1 MSEDVGS
8 ATSKL
13 IDAITNLQPEEEPN
27 TVELRSAWRDLGAT
41 WTEEWARSLG
51 RDLTNAAAA
60 LDRAETA
67 GATEDG
73 VAEIENALWRV
84 DAAFEKLH
92 DVIALGLGVP
102 ALKLTKNRKGI
113 KRFESDRHANRK
125 RLRELATQHAVA
137 QALLDVDEQIGN
149 HRFLELRHQL
159 THSLAPILAWQSL
172 LWFEVADIDEKGGVV
187 AYSSRH
193 LTPSE
198 RVQGGTPPDQ
208 LYARTISDGREVID
222 LMRRAILAL
231 AELLTVA
238 GKLEPPPV
246 LWRVMQ
252 TDEIFFDRAKA
263 SQAARA
269 ASGYVSPFDLS

>member
-1 MSEDVGS
+1 MSDEVGS

-13 IDAITNLQPEEEPN
+13 VDAITNLEPEEEPN

-41 WTEEWARSLG
+41 WTVAWARSLG

-60 LDRAETA
+60 LDCAETA

-73 VAEIENALWRV
+73 AAEVENALWRV

-92 DVIALGLGVP
+92 DVIALGLGVS

-113 KRFESDRHANRK
+113 KRFEADRRANRK
-125 RLRELATQHAVA
+125 RLRELAEQQAVA
-137 QALLDVDEQIGN
+137 QTLLDVDEQIGN
-149 HRFLELRHQL
+149 QRFLELRHQL

-172 LWFEVADIDEKGGVV
+172 LWFEVAEIDEKGGVV

-198 RVQGGTPPDQ
+198 RIQGVTPPDQ
-208 LYARTISDGREVID
+208 LYARTISEGREAIE

-252 TDEIFFDRAKA
+252 TGEIFFDRAEA

-269 ASGYVSPFDLS
+269 ASGYVSPFDPS

>member
-1 MSEDVGS
+1 MSEDVNS
-8 ATSKL
+8 ATTKL
-13 IDAITNLQPEEEPN
+13 VDAITNLEPEAEPH
-27 TVELRSAWRDLGAT
+27 TPELRSAWRDLGAT
-41 WTEEWARSLG
+41 WTVEWARSLG

-60 LDRAETA
+60 LDRAETI

-73 VAEIENALWRV
+73 AAEVENALWRV
-84 DAAFEKLH
+84 DAAYEKLH

-102 ALKLTKNRKGI
+102 ALQLTKNRKGI
-113 KRFESDRHANRK
+113 KRFESDRRANRK
-125 RLRELATQHAVA
+125 RLRELAEQQAVA
-137 QALLDVDEQIGN
+137 QTLLDADEQISN

-172 LWFEVADIDEKGGVV
+172 LWFEVAEIDEKGGVV

-198 RVQGGTPPDQ
+198 RIQAGTPPDQ
-208 LYARTISDGREVID
+208 LYIRTVSDGREVIS
-222 LMRRAILAL
+222 LMQRAMLGL
-231 AELLTVA
+231 TELLTVA

-252 TDEIFFDRAKA
+252 TGEIFFDRDAA
-263 SQAARA
+263 SRAARA
-269 ASGYVSPFDLS
+269 ASGYVSPLDQS